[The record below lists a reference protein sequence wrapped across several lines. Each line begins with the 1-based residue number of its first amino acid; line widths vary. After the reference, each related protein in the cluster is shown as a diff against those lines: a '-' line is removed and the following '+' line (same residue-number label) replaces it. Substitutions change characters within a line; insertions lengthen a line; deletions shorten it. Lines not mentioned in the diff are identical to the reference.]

1 MNENNETKEAYISD
15 IDVNDIKKSISV
27 LCVEDETIIM
37 DSLELVLKR
46 RFDKI
51 YTASNGKEGLDIF
64 KNNPVD
70 IVITDILMP
79 VMDGVEMTHQ
89 IKEIRQDTP
98 IIVLSAFNE
107 EPFLKKMNDLGIY
120 GYITKPFNRK
130 DLFNT
135 INIVATDVYKQKNAI
150 IDS

>member
-1 MNENNETKEAYISD
+1 MSDINVTDISD
-15 IDVNDIKKSISV
+15 IDMNDIKKSISV

-37 DSLELVLKR
+37 DSLEIVLRR

-51 YTASNGKEGLDIF
+51 YTAYNGKEGLDIF
-64 KNNPVD
+64 KNNPID

-89 IKEIRQDTP
+89 IREIRQDMP

-107 EPFLKKMNDLGIY
+107 EPFIRKMSELGIY
-120 GYITKPFNRK
+120 SYITKPFNRT

-135 INIVATDVYKQKNAI
+135 INHAAEDIYNQKNVTN
-150 IDS
+150 S